1 MLLEQTPFVGNIV
14 KFFRTLKHYI
24 QNIIGNE
31 LQMNAIFYNISRGNY
46 ADRTINTDINTNE
59 VKDYYIQKFDFDNL
73 TEEQK
78 KVLNEVSI
86 SQEDYNKLTIQEK
99 ELFFKCHY

>member
-1 MLLEQTPFVGNIV
+1 
-14 KFFRTLKHYI
+14 
-24 QNIIGNE
+24 
-31 LQMNAIFYNISRGNY
+31 MNAIFYNISRGNY
-46 ADRTINTDINTNE
+46 ADRTINTDLNTNE

-78 KVLNEVSI
+78 KALNEVSI
-86 SQEDYNKLTIQEK
+86 SQEDQNKLTTQEK